1 MQKHT
6 KVYLDFFK
14 YGIEDFIP
22 CEIAWSEGQ
31 TKRATETHHIT
42 GRGKGKDVI
51 DNLMAVCRENH
62 ERCENKRKPYISKE
76 RQKEIHQQFINK
88 FNR

>member
-6 KVYLDFFK
+6 AIYMKFFQ
-14 YGIEDFIP
+14 YGIDDFIC

-31 TKRATETHHIT
+31 TKRASDVHHVT

-88 FNR
+88 FKP